1 MLKLLIVDDE
11 VTIRR
16 GLAGS
21 INWEKYGVTIAGEA
35 RSGAAALEK
44 ALSLRPDIVISDI
57 RMSNGDGL
65 WFIRQM
71 LEFLPQAKK
80 IVLSGYSDKEYMMEA
95 IKLDV
100 NDYLL
105 KPAGTE
111 QILQA
116 VLRQRDEIL
125 LERQRER
132 QSTLMENIINENMD
146 IIKAHFLREL
156 LERGMPAHI
165 IKQKVASCSARLQG
179 PLYALFLAFPRPGRD
194 WEMIQIISGRL
205 EKYSPELVTLREGGV
220 IAVMLNV
227 EENLSGEEI
236 LSLVEETGSM
246 EDPMFL
252 PCYGGTS
259 DLESMHGLYVSLSE
273 MTARSL
279 WFQEPYLAAQAHVRF
294 GEIPEE
300 DLLAFERGIVQ
311 CVQTGNFAAIS
322 RELDALLRLLEEVKP
337 AYTVFQD
344 IFLGIARSIQMFSD
358 NIDIYAKLSDCFNR
372 AYTPCDVKEAF
383 LSTLNNDYSKYGYQI
398 KKTLDF
404 MMKNCAGDLSLTGTA
419 AAMYISPGYLTRLL
433 KSRTGRGFNE
443 WLHII
448 RIDKAKELLEKT
460 GLKFYEI
467 AEQVGYSSYK
477 IFSGHFGKTAGCS
490 ARAYREKVCA
500 AKKTGAAG
508 RNALPPDAPEKSRK
522 SP

>member
-16 GLAGS
+16 GLAMS

-35 RSGAAALEK
+35 RSGATALEK
-44 ALSLRPDIVISDI
+44 ALALHPDIVISDI

-71 LEFLPQAKK
+71 LEFLPRTKK

-100 NDYLL
+100 NEYLL

-116 VLRQRDEIL
+116 VLKQRDEIL

-132 QSTLMENIINENMD
+132 QSTRMENIINENID
-146 IIKAHFLREL
+146 IIKAHFLRKL
-156 LERGMPAHI
+156 LEKGMTAQM
-165 IKQKVASCSARLQG
+165 IKQKVLSCSARLQG

-194 WEMIQIISGRL
+194 WEMIQIISSRL
-205 EKYSPELVTLREGGV
+205 EKYSPELVTIREGGV
-220 IAVMLNV
+220 IAAMLNV
-227 EENLSGEEI
+227 KENLPEEEI
-236 LSLVEETGSM
+236 LSLVEQTASM

-252 PCYGGTS
+252 PCYGGAA

-273 MTARSL
+273 MAARSL
-279 WFQEPYLAAQAHVRF
+279 WFQGPCLTAQADLRF
-294 GEIPEE
+294 GEIQEE
-300 DLLAFERGIVQ
+300 DLFAFERDIVQ
-311 CVQTGNFAAIS
+311 CVQTGNFTAIS
-322 RELDALLRLLEEVKP
+322 RDIDDLLDLLKQVKP

-344 IFLGIARSIQMFSD
+344 IFFGIARSIQMFSD
-358 NIDIYAKLSDCFNR
+358 NIDIYAKLSERFNE
-372 AYTPCDVKEAF
+372 AYTPGDVKETF
-383 LSTLNNDYSKYGYQI
+383 LSALNNDYSKYGYQI
-398 KKTLDF
+398 KNTLNF
-404 MMKNCAGDLSLTGTA
+404 MMENCAGDLSLTDTA

-433 KSRTGRGFNE
+433 KNKTGRGFNE

-448 RIDKAKELLEKT
+448 RIDKAKKLLEKT

-467 AEQVGYSSYK
+467 AEQAGYSSYK
-477 IFSGHFGKTAGCS
+477 IFSEHFGRIAGCS
-490 ARAYREKVCA
+490 ARVYREKICMT
-500 AKKTGAAG
+500 KKPGAAG
-508 RNALPPDAPEKSRK
+508 RRPDAPEKS
-522 SP
+522 